1 MHSAC
6 ILLTGIKMGG
16 MAPPYLKVG
25 GGGGGGATA
34 CPPFPTPLV
43 LCMYCHDADCFVM
56 SPCRYVSLL
65 TF

>member
-25 GGGGGGATA
+25 GGGGGGGQLPAPIFLRHLYYA
-34 CPPFPTPLV
+34 CI
-43 LCMYCHDADCFVM
+43 VM
-56 SPCRYVSLL
+56 MQIVSLCHHAGMYHY
-65 TF
+65 